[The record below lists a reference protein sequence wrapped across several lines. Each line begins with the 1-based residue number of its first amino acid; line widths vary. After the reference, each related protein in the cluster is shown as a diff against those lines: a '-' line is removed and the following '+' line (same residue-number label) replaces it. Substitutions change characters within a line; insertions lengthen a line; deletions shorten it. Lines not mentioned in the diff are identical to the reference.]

1 MDRLE
6 ELRKKEEKE
15 GLTNE
20 ELDELI
26 MLEELKNDIG
36 IHQTQWWSM

>member
-6 ELRKKEEKE
+6 ELIEKEEKE
-15 GLTNE
+15 GLTNK

-26 MLEELKNDIG
+26 MLEEL
-36 IHQTQWWSM
+36 